1 MRIKELSA
9 GLVAPLRHSEW
20 GVLASAE
27 PDLQR
32 GLDLHTH
39 REPEERV
46 KHAPAEAARL
56 CDKHRPN
63 VGHCQNRTVQE
74 PLNCLDCMPLSS

>member
-27 PDLQR
+27 PDLR
-32 GLDLHTH
+32 CGLDLHAH
-39 REPEERV
+39 REPES
-46 KHAPAEAARL
+46 
-56 CDKHRPN
+56 
-63 VGHCQNRTVQE
+63 G
-74 PLNCLDCMPLSS
+74 

>member
-27 PDLQR
+27 PDLR
-32 GLDLHTH
+32 CGLDLHAH
-39 REPEERV
+39 RRTRERV
-46 KHAPAEAARL
+46 ERAPAKAARL
-56 CDKHRPN
+56 CDKR
-63 VGHCQNRTVQE
+63 VQMWATAKTELYRNR
-74 PLNCLDCMPLSS
+74 